1 MLVERLKYSQANII
15 LDKPQYI
22 RQIPRYLPSY
32 SYTASKQLELNN
44 GAGGKRTF
52 FN

>member
-22 RQIPRYLPSY
+22 RQIPRYLPS
-32 SYTASKQLELNN
+32 
-44 GAGGKRTF
+44 
-52 FN
+52 